1 MPRSLWQSST
11 QLSPLAAPLV
21 LWLPA
26 PSIASA
32 LEGAEAREN
41 SVGLGFSRS
50 YDTDYIVRPDTE
62 LASAA
67 RLALRCPYTL
77 PAATCEI

>member
-1 MPRSLWQSST
+1 MLHRKPVPRLLWQSST

-32 LEGAEAREN
+32 LEGAEVREQ
-41 SVGLGFSRS
+41 SVGISFGRS
-50 YDTDYIVRPDTE
+50 LNTDFIIGANTE

-67 RLALRCPYTL
+67 RLALR
-77 PAATCEI
+77 